1 MVEVLNVAGTF
12 MVSAIAVALGVA
24 ALAGA
29 AAVVRWLLR
38 S

>member
-1 MVEVLNVAGTF
+1 MIEVLNVAGTF

-24 ALAGA
+24 ALTGA
-29 AAVVRWLLR
+29 AALVRWLIR